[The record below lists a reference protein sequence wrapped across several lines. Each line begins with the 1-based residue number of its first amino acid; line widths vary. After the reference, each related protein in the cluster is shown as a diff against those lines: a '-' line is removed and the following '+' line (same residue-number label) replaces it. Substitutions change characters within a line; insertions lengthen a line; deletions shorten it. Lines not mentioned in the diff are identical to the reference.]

1 MLAGRKA
8 LLRATVPLALSS
20 PSLLSWLKERG
31 TPVLNLP
38 SLDDKTARLFLLR
51 HGEVEEA
58 YQGIYYGQGD
68 PGLSP
73 AGFGHIERAAK
84 LLGGQE
90 ISALYSSGLQRSHQ
104 GALLVAERLGFQG
117 KVVKLDGL
125 REIHFGRWQGLR
137 FEEVAQKFPED
148 WEARFQDIVHFRI
161 PGGETLVELSARVL
175 GTVREIVERHRGEA
189 VAVVAHAGPIRA
201 ILCDTLDIPLTH
213 VFRIDQHYGALNVI
227 DFMPD
232 TPTVRLVNG

>member
-1 MLAGRKA
+1 M
-8 LLRATVPLALSS
+8 
-20 PSLLSWLKERG
+20 
-31 TPVLNLP
+31 NLP
-38 SLDDKTARLFLLR
+38 SLDEKTARLFLLR

-58 YQGIYYGQGD
+58 YQGIYYGGQGD

-73 AGFGHIERAAK
+73 EGLRQMERAAK

-90 ISALYSSGLQRSHQ
+90 VIRLYSSGLRRSHQ
-104 GALLVAERLGFQG
+104 GALLLAERLGLQG

-148 WEARFQDIVHFRI
+148 WEARFQDIVNFRI
-161 PGGETLVELSARVL
+161 PGGETLAELSDRAR
-175 GTVREIVERHRGEA
+175 GTVRELVERHRGEA

-227 DFMPD
+227 DFLPD
-232 TPTVRLVNG
+232 TPLVRLVNR